1 MDPLKKI
8 LDKWKDYTIKL
19 NWIAPR
25 PQNLYQDNIKITITD
40 GANQTTELIID
51 MPLNIVLTEFLD
63 NYMTELHQKK
73 RNEKL
78 KQILNTNIS

>member
-8 LDKWKDYTIKL
+8 IDKWKDYTIKL

-25 PQNLYQDNIKITITD
+25 PHNLYKDNIKITITD
-40 GANQTTELIID
+40 KSDRTTEIILD
-51 MPLNIVLTEFLD
+51 SPENVQIDLFLD
-63 NYMTELHQKK
+63 NYMTELHQKM

-78 KQILNTNIS
+78 DNILDRN